1 MLAPQEMWELGPGRM
16 ILPTYLIVTL
26 GFFAIAGAA
35 TLFVLGPAYLRLS
48 KTVREQTAA
57 LEREGRKAGHIER
70 QLSDKALELKRCN
83 AEFEQFAYVVSHD
96 LQEPLRMVASYT
108 DLLVQRY
115 KGQFDERAEKYVSY
129 ASDGAKRMQR
139 LIEALLT
146 FSRIGTR
153 GRLPE
158 PTDLTAVA
166 REATRKLGLAMTRT
180 GAHVEIAALPHV
192 MADAAQIGQVFEN
205 LIDNSIKFRGDR
217 TPHIRIGAEPDGNQ
231 WVISVADNGI
241 GIDTK
246 FSERVFLLF
255 QRLHDRE
262 SYDGIGVGLTLS
274 RKIVERHGGR
284 IWYES
289 QPGKGTTFFFTLPAV
304 VQQRMAA

>member
-1 MLAPQEMWELGPGRM
+1 MV
-16 ILPTYLIVTL
+16 LPTYLIIVLALLT
-26 GFFAIAGAA
+26 FAGAA
-35 TLFVLGPAYLRLS
+35 TLFVLGPAYVRLS
-48 KTVREQTAA
+48 KTVREQADALKRETGKAA
-57 LEREGRKAGHIER
+57 DTGR
-70 QLSDKALELKRCN
+70 QLTDRTLELKRCN
-83 AEFEQFAYVVSHD
+83 SEFEQFAYVVSHD

-115 KGQFDERAEKYVSY
+115 KGQFDERGEKYVSY

-139 LIEALLT
+139 LIEALLM

-158 PTDLTAVA
+158 PTDLTAAA
-166 REATRKLGLAMTRT
+166 REATRKLSLAMTRT
-180 GAHVEIAALPHV
+180 GAHVEIAALPQV

-205 LIDNSIKFRGDR
+205 LIDNSIKFRGSH
-217 TPHIRIGAEPDGNQ
+217 TPHIRIKAEPDGNQ
-231 WVISVADNGI
+231 WVIQVADNGI

-262 SYDGIGVGLTLS
+262 TYDGIGVGLTLS
-274 RKIVERHGGR
+274 RKIIERHGGR

-289 QPGKGTTFFFTLPAV
+289 QPGKGTTFFFTLPAIA
-304 VQQRMAA
+304 QQRLAA

>member
-1 MLAPQEMWELGPGRM
+1 MV
-16 ILPTYLIVTL
+16 LPTFLIVVFGL
-26 GFFAIAGAA
+26 LALAGAL
-35 TLFVLGPAYLRLS
+35 TLLAFGSAYLRLS
-48 KTVREQTAA
+48 KTVREQARV
-57 LEREGRKAGHIER
+57 LERETAKAAHIGR
-70 QLSDKALELKRCN
+70 QLNDKMLELKRCN
-83 AEFEQFAYVVSHD
+83 SEFEQFTYVVSHD

-115 KGQFDERAEKYVSY
+115 KGQFDERGEKYVSY
-129 ASDGAKRMQR
+129 ASDGAKRMQS
-139 LIEALLT
+139 LVEALLA

-158 PTDLTAVA
+158 PTDLTVVA
-166 REATRKLGLAMTRT
+166 RDATKTLSLAMTRA
-180 GAHVEIAALPHV
+180 GAYVEIDSLPKV
-192 MADAAQIGQVFEN
+192 MADAAQIGQVFVN

-217 TPHIRIGAEPDGNQ
+217 TPHIRIEAKPDGNQ
-231 WVISVADNGI
+231 WIIHVADNGI

-262 SYDGIGVGLTLS
+262 TYDGIGIGLTLS

-289 QPGKGTTFFFTLPAV
+289 QPGRGTTFFFTLPAV
-304 VQQRMAA
+304 IQQRAAA

>member
-1 MLAPQEMWELGPGRM
+1 MV
-16 ILPTYLIVTL
+16 LPTFLIVVFGL
-26 GFFAIAGAA
+26 LALAGAL
-35 TLFVLGPAYLRLS
+35 TLLAFGSAYLRLS
-48 KTVREQTAA
+48 KTVREQARV
-57 LEREGRKAGHIER
+57 LEREAAKAAHIGR
-70 QLSDKALELKRCN
+70 QLNDKMLELKRCN
-83 AEFEQFAYVVSHD
+83 SEFEQFTYVVSHD

-115 KGQFDERAEKYVSY
+115 KGQFDERGEKYVSY
-129 ASDGAKRMQR
+129 ASDGAKRMQS
-139 LIEALLT
+139 LVEALLA

-158 PTDLTAVA
+158 PTDLTVVA
-166 REATRKLGLAMTRT
+166 RDATKTLSLAMTRA
-180 GAHVEIAALPHV
+180 GAYVEIDSLPKV
-192 MADAAQIGQVFEN
+192 MADAAQIGQVFVN

-217 TPHIRIGAEPDGNQ
+217 TPHIRIEAKPDGNQ
-231 WVISVADNGI
+231 WIIHVADNGI

-262 SYDGIGVGLTLS
+262 TYDGIGIGLTLS

-289 QPGKGTTFFFTLPAV
+289 QPGRGTTFFFTLPAV
-304 VQQRMAA
+304 IQQRAAA

>member
-1 MLAPQEMWELGPGRM
+1 
-16 ILPTYLIVTL
+16 
-26 GFFAIAGAA
+26 
-35 TLFVLGPAYLRLS
+35 
-48 KTVREQTAA
+48 
-57 LEREGRKAGHIER
+57 
-70 QLSDKALELKRCN
+70 
-83 AEFEQFAYVVSHD
+83 
-96 LQEPLRMVASYT
+96 MVASYT

-115 KGQFDERAEKYVSY
+115 KGQFDERGEKYVSY
-129 ASDGAKRMQR
+129 ASDGAKRMQS
-139 LIEALLT
+139 LVEALLA

-158 PTDLTAVA
+158 PTDLTVVA
-166 REATRKLGLAMTRT
+166 RDATKTLSLAMTRA
-180 GAHVEIAALPHV
+180 GAYVEIDSLPKV
-192 MADAAQIGQVFEN
+192 MADAAQIGQVFVN

-217 TPHIRIGAEPDGNQ
+217 TPHIRIEAKPDGNQ
-231 WVISVADNGI
+231 WIIHVADNGI

-262 SYDGIGVGLTLS
+262 TYDGIGIGLTLS

-289 QPGKGTTFFFTLPAV
+289 QPGRGTTFFFTLPAV
-304 VQQRMAA
+304 IQQRAAA